1 MSKKTEKALNEK
13 LNVKLPEN
21 LSKENILEQLDSVQQ
36 NEKIVEIPKKK
47 NTAKKLIPIA
57 ASFAVIIGL
66 LSAYF
71 GMGLGDKIKG
81 PAYSDDTAVTDKTE
95 VMRYQSYDEI
105 YDKFDELRKDYEEN
119 NKGNFLVDLFGNSFN
134 YFADDA
140 VAENMAGDMDSGSMN
155 EGADMLPEA
164 SDDEIWGENTAT
176 SGKPSTETTQNK
188 EFGTT
193 NTQEEGVDEG
203 DIIKTDGNYL
213 YVANADSKTVSI
225 IDITGEE
232 MKNTAQISVKDD
244 KAVQELYINNDRLI
258 IVGTAYENKIAAYK
272 YDYYGYALGETFVK
286 VYDVT
291 DRTAPK
297 LVTEYSQQGNYD
309 NSRMIGTKLYC
320 VSTYYV
326 DISDKDYRDKCI
338 PETEVNGVCEKIP
351 AECISVVEESEGSTY
366 AVVTTL
372 DIENGTEPT
381 SEAILGNCDELYASA
396 KGLFISE
403 NDYYSESYH
412 AYQQTTKIYRFEYTD
427 TGVNYK
433 CMGKV
438 DGYINDQFSMSYDG
452 EYFRI
457 ATTVN
462 KTITYDENGNAV
474 EVQLWDEDGWRNK
487 DLDNV
492 AVSNVTMNNLYI
504 LNNNMQIV
512 GKVEDLAK
520 GETIQS
526 VRFVGNMAYVV
537 TFRQTDPLFV
547 IDLSDPTNPTVKG
560 ELKIPGF
567 SEYLHP
573 IADGLLVG
581 VGQDGTES
589 GTNGDCKVS
598 LFDVTNPYEP
608 KETSIVR
615 VSEGDAYCWTPVAT
629 NHKLYITLANNE
641 FAVPF
646 TLNWYSNTGR
656 ESKSGDFYIRY
667 RLTGEGL
674 CEVARYELGASEL
687 NVMGATYVENVF
699 YVVMSDYKGGYDN
712 YDTHIVAYD
721 LETNGEIGRILLDD
735 WA

>member
-21 LSKENILEQLDSVQQ
+21 LSKDNILKQLDTISAS
-36 NEKIVEIPKKK
+36 EKIVKMPKKN

-71 GMGLGDKIKG
+71 GMGLGNKTSN
-81 PAYSDDTAVTDKTE
+81 PPTSDNIE
-95 VMRYQSYDEI
+95 VMRYQSYDKI
-105 YDKFDELRKDYEEN
+105 YDKFDTLRKEYIKNGFSDA
-119 NKGNFLVDLFGNSFN
+119 FGNVLNGGFT
-134 YFADDA
+134 YDTDDF
-140 VAENMAGDMDSGSMN
+140 VMNESAENMSGNVLTGQANSSDSAMPES
-155 EGADMLPEA
+155 APEA
-164 SDDEIWGENTAT
+164 DSSTGTA
-176 SGKPSTETTQNK
+176 NK
-188 EFGTT
+188 DFGTT
-193 NTQEEGVDEG
+193 NRQEQDVDEG

-213 YVANADSKTVSI
+213 YVVTADRNLVSI
-225 IDITGEE
+225 VDVQSGDMKEISQIKIDKTEFVEE
-232 MKNTAQISVKDD
+232 IYNNGDILVVIGSVCEENWLNDKILSDD
-244 KAVQELYINNDRLI
+244 AVTY
-258 IVGTAYENKIAAYK
+258 GTAYS
-272 YDYYGYALGETFVK
+272 YGYGILQNASFVK
-286 VYDVT
+286 VYNIS

-309 NSRMIGTKLYC
+309 SSRMIGTKLYN

-326 DISDKDYRDKCI
+326 NVRADDYRDNCI
-338 PETEVNGVCEKIP
+338 PETEINGVCEKIP
-351 AECISVVEESEGSTY
+351 ADCISVIEESESSSY
-366 AVVTTL
+366 AVITTI
-372 DIENGTEPT
+372 DVENDTEPYC
-381 SEAILGNCDELYASA
+381 EAILGNCDELYASS

-403 NDYYSESYH
+403 T
-412 AYQQTTKIYRFEYTD
+412 AYNKKTYEENTKIYRFEYTD
-427 TGVNYK
+427 SGVNFK

-438 DGYINDQFSMSYDG
+438 SGYINDQFSMSFDG

-462 KTITYDENGNAV
+462 KTVTYDENGNAV

-487 DLDNV
+487 ELDNV

-512 GKVEDLAK
+512 GKVEDMAK

-526 VRFVGNMAYVV
+526 VRFVGSMAYVV

-547 IDLSDPTNPTVKG
+547 IDLSDPKNPTVKG

-581 VGQDGTES
+581 VGYDGTEN

-608 KETSIVR
+608 KESSVLTV
-615 VSEGDAYCWTPVAT
+615 GGGNAYCYSYLSS
-629 NHKLYITLANNE
+629 NHKFYINLSDTE

-646 TLNWYSNTGR
+646 SIDKYIDGSG
-656 ESKSGDFYIRY
+656 KSGAYYIRY
-667 RLTGEGL
+667 KLENGKL
-674 CEVARYELGASEL
+674 CEIARYNISENGYSIL
-687 NVMGATYVENVF
+687 GATYVENTF
-699 YVVMSDYKGGYDN
+699 YAVVDCYNQGTCVVSF
-712 YDTHIVAYD
+712 D
-721 LETNGEIGRILLDD
+721 LTTNQEVDRVLLNE
-735 WA
+735 WE